1 MYTEKQ
7 EKGAIRGGRSVRMT
21 IDNGKQRPQGAKEV
35 NESEGRAMV
44 WSEVE
49 HLDELSFRRRGM
61 QLQLELGAKRKRGRR
76 VESGDPK
83 GRSD

>member
-21 IDNGKQRPQGAKEV
+21 IDNGKEDPQGARGVV
-35 NESEGRAMV
+35 NGLKGARELG

-49 HLDELSFRRRGM
+49 ILAGVSFRRRG
-61 QLQLELGAKRKRGRR
+61 QQIAVG
-76 VESGDPK
+76 VWS
-83 GRSD
+83 